1 MLETINIIIGS
12 PLFWSPLSAVLIAA
26 QSEAGGRGTLPYL
39 QGSILPHS
47 TRKQGS
53 KPKRGGVEEYEE
65 P

>member
-26 QSEAGGRGTLPYL
+26 QSEAGGRGTPPDL

-53 KPKRGGVEEYEE
+53 KPKRGEYEE